1 MHTAKNKLRQPIFK
15 LLICY
20 GTFVSLFC
28 SVKCMQDN
36 IQVSMLCVVRKLSV
50 QFHKL
55 FIVNFSKNVLIHNSE
70 IYLFSLIFFSL
81 KRWWNALSSSIS
93 PSDNIWS
100 TRLSNRSSTAT
111 EEDEWGNWIK
121 ILQTCYSTYN
131 EVSTMKLPF
140 ILQCSQKIQGSW
152 KRKGPPRQSPPSCP
166 RCSSKSW
173 LCGTPVS
180 IKTCRL
186 L

>member
-1 MHTAKNKLRQPIFK
+1 MNTEIWPSSKTKQRISRIKVNNHVFTDIFHQLLVKLSYYRYWWMHTAKNKLRQPIFK
-15 LLICY
+15 LLIYY

-28 SVKCMQDN
+28 FVKCMQDN

-81 KRWWNALSSSIS
+81 KRWWKSLSSSIN

-100 TRLSNRSSTAT
+100 TRLSNLSSRAT
-111 EEDEWGNWIK
+111 EEDEWGN
-121 ILQTCYSTYN
+121 
-131 EVSTMKLPF
+131 
-140 ILQCSQKIQGSW
+140 
-152 KRKGPPRQSPPSCP
+152 
-166 RCSSKSW
+166 
-173 LCGTPVS
+173 
-180 IKTCRL
+180 
-186 L
+186 